1 MFIEEPTSVLRKAN
15 AAYFRDQLK
24 KAKTTS
30 TYWNVLSKATNPKV
44 RKRIRPLMRDDNIL
58 AVKDTEKANLLN
70 CFVSTIAEKSS
81 TGQFQAPQFLTSRC
95 SIPVPCI
102 SYISL
107 FSLDIDRKITLLK
120 NNKATGL
127 DDISP
132 KLLKL
137 AGTTTVV
144 APLTSFF
151 MQSIPEC
158 RVYNNWKVAKT
169 NLTLWN
175 PYILGPLELHIT
187 YHATITLRG
196 SKKNN

>member
-1 MFIEEPTSVLRKAN
+1 MFIEEPTSDLRKAN

-58 AVKDTEKANLLN
+58 AVKDTEKASLLN
-70 CFVSTIAEKSS
+70 CFFRTIAEKSNAE
-81 TGQFQAPQFLTSRC
+81 QFQAPQFLTSPC
-95 SIPVPCI
+95 SIPVPGI

-107 FSLDIDRKITLLK
+107 FSLDIDRKINLLK
-120 NNKATGL
+120 NNKSTGP
-127 DDISP
+127 DGISP

-137 AGTTTVV
+137 VGTAVV
-144 APLTSFF
+144 APLPSLF
-151 MQSIPEC
+151 MQNIREC

-169 NLTLWN
+169 NLILWN
-175 PYILGPLELHIT
+175 PYILGSLE
-187 YHATITLRG
+187 
-196 SKKNN
+196 